1 MRTCFNIFQLV
12 NAFKMHVQPVL
23 CVKSCGTDRA
33 HKRSWFMSR
42 IEMYFKNKVG
52 DRDSTKKT
60 TLKKVIDNLIY

>member
-1 MRTCFNIFQLV
+1 
-12 NAFKMHVQPVL
+12 
-23 CVKSCGTDRA
+23 
-33 HKRSWFMSR
+33 MSR